1 MYSFCPEN
9 LYLLVVGHLNL
20 MFNLY
25 TVNNKLR
32 NSYVKFQKETLTQH
46 ELMTY
51 WNGIELEINT
61 VPAHSFSI

>member
-1 MYSFCPEN
+1 
-9 LYLLVVGHLNL
+9 